1 MCDKQQEPC
10 KICTTILRVIF
21 IKSSVYYACQV
32 NMANIYLLV
41 CCSLYITVSVNQ
53 SVYQSVYRSFFPS
66 VCLWVNQLIS
76 QLVSSYFHSP
86 TLHPSFSPS
95 VLQFL
100 LSMSHPQWFLSVSP
114 STHKTFIKQ
123 INPSY
128 IHGHSLVIGSVS
140 RLTVLSELFS
150 FCLGTQDDF
159 LGIP

>member
-10 KICTTILRVIF
+10 KICTVILRVIF
-21 IKSSVYYACQV
+21 IKLSVYSTCQV
-32 NMANIYLLV
+32 NMVL
-41 CCSLYITVSVNQ
+41 NQ
-53 SVYQSVYRSFFPS
+53 SAGLLQSVHHCVSQS
-66 VCLWVNQLIS
+66 VSLSLLYSISLSMGQSVDQSVSQQLLLQSNIAS
-76 QLVSSYFHSP
+76 VFQSI
-86 TLHPSFSPS
+86 SPS

-128 IHGHSLVIGSVS
+128 IHGHSLVTGSVS
-140 RLTVLSELFS
+140 RLTVLSELNS

-159 LGIP
+159 WGIP

>member
-1 MCDKQQEPC
+1 MHRDSEGYFH
-10 KICTTILRVIF
+10 KIKCVLYMPGKYGTESICWSAAVCTSL
-21 IKSSVYYACQV
+21 CQS
-32 NMANIYLLV
+32 ISQLV
-41 CCSLYITVSVNQ
+41 S
-53 SVYQSVYRSFFPS
+53 QSVYRSFIPS

-76 QLVSSYFHSP
+76 QLVSSYFYSP
-86 TLHPSFSPS
+86 TLHQSFSPL

-140 RLTVLSELFS
+140 WLTVLSELNS

-159 LGIP
+159 WGIP

>member
-1 MCDKQQEPC
+1 MHRDSEGYFH
-10 KICTTILRVIF
+10 KIKCVLYMPGKYGTESICWSAAVCTSL
-21 IKSSVYYACQV
+21 CQS
-32 NMANIYLLV
+32 ISQLV
-41 CCSLYITVSVNQ
+41 S
-53 SVYQSVYRSFFPS
+53 QSVYRSFIPS

-140 RLTVLSELFS
+140 RLTVLSELNS

-159 LGIP
+159 WGIP

>member
-1 MCDKQQEPC
+1 MHRDSEGYFH
-10 KICTTILRVIF
+10 KIKCVLYMPGKYGTESICWSAAVCTSL
-21 IKSSVYYACQV
+21 CQS
-32 NMANIYLLV
+32 ISQLV
-41 CCSLYITVSVNQ
+41 S
-53 SVYQSVYRSFFPS
+53 QSVYRSFIPS

-100 LSMSHPQWFLSVSP
+100 LSMSHPQWFLVVSP

-140 RLTVLSELFS
+140 RLTVLSELNS

-159 LGIP
+159 WGIP

>member
-1 MCDKQQEPC
+1 MHRDSEGYFH
-10 KICTTILRVIF
+10 KIKCVLYMPGKYGTESVCWSAAVCTSL
-21 IKSSVYYACQV
+21 CQS
-32 NMANIYLLV
+32 ISQLV
-41 CCSLYITVSVNQ
+41 S
-53 SVYQSVYRSFFPS
+53 QSVYRSFIPS

-140 RLTVLSELFS
+140 RLTVLSELNS

-159 LGIP
+159 WGIP